1 MNETLGACR
10 RCGTIQNLPTLG
22 PDEVASC
29 VSCGTSFPTAAERN
43 RSVNRTAAAAL
54 GSFFLFWPAIL
65 LPIIRVE
72 RFGHR
77 TSTSILSGTLE
88 MLRDGE
94 VFVGTVILL
103 FSVVFP
109 LVKLVLLLELCWL
122 ELLHVRHRQ
131 IVYWI
136 VEHIGRWSMLDVMLL
151 ALLVMLVKVGDL
163 VEFHIGPAAI
173 AFVLCVGMSIIASLS
188 FDPHHIW
195 EPNDTR
201 SPAS

>member
-1 MNETLGACR
+1 MR
-10 RCGTIQNLPTLG
+10 
-22 PDEVASC
+22 
-29 VSCGTSFPTAAERN
+29 
-43 RSVNRTAAAAL
+43 RTAAAAL

-65 LPIIRVE
+65 LPILKVE
-72 RFGHR
+72 QFGHQ
-77 TSTSILSGTLE
+77 SSASILSGTLE

-94 VFVGTVILL
+94 WFVGSVILL

-122 ELLHVRHRQ
+122 ELLHARHRR

-163 VEFHIGPAAI
+163 VDFQIGPASV
-173 AFVLCVGMSIIASLS
+173 AFVLCVMMSMVASLS
-188 FDPHHIW
+188 FDPHSIW
-195 EPNDTR
+195 APQESR
-201 SPAS
+201 SSAS